1 MEVLFARQPV
11 LDRQKDVCTHELPFR
26 SGFEDCSDSLGNQKA
41 GADLKAFVSFGELAD
56 GKRDFKWADEAI
68 GQLSG

>member
-1 MEVLFARQPV
+1 MEVLVARQPV
-11 LDRQKDVCTHELPFR
+11 LDRQTDVYAHEVPFC

-41 GADLKAFVSFGELAD
+41 GVDLTAFVSFGELTD

-68 GQLSG
+68 GQLSV